1 MQDVDVCNE
10 GKRCF
15 KVKWKRMIW
24 QEMKRK
30 YIYSCYTSYVRFP
43 HSYPLYPYPSVS
55 TYWRRFS
62 SFSLRVLE
70 VSSICDTRLISIQPP
85 FLTCREG
92 ERAASPG
99 AAATNAAESSSSRQQ
114 LQQPG
119 AAVAPGAA
127 YPTPAR
133 AGTRNRARAAKGDE
147 RWGSGHNR
155 GWFTRWRYRR

>member
-1 MQDVDVCNE
+1 MKAKVASKSD
-10 GKRCF
+10 GKEWYD
-15 KVKWKRMIW
+15 KKWKENIS
-24 QEMKRK
+24 
-30 YIYSCYTSYVRFP
+30 ILAITSYVRFP

-62 SFSLRVLE
+62 SLSLRVLE

-85 FLTCREG
+85 FLTCREK
-92 ERAASPG
+92 ERTASPG

-155 GWFTRWRYRR
+155 GWFNRWRYRR